1 VKISTAHV
9 IPLALMVTGVGT
21 MLLVVRKQK
30 PALPSLPALLPKK
43 ASASSAATGTSTI
56 QQGSSGPAVTKWQTF
71 LGISADGQFGP
82 ATKAATQA
90 WQSAHGLTAD
100 GVVGPQTWA
109 ASGVQ

>member
-1 VKISTAHV
+1 MKISTAHV

-30 PALPSLPALLPKK
+30 PALPSLPALLPK
-43 ASASSAATGTSTI
+43 AAASSATGTSTI
-56 QQGSSGPAVTKWQTF
+56 QQGSSGAAVTKWQTF
-71 LGISADGQFGP
+71 LGVAADGQFGP
-82 ATKAATQA
+82 DTKAATQA

-109 ASGVQ
+109 ASGVK